1 MQVIDSNGVIYSSIR
16 EFCRERG
23 VNRAWVQ
30 EQLKAKGYYENVS
43 RGLKLFVQEENERET
58 LESERVED
66 QEKLAQGD
74 KTTKLLKEIA
84 ERYNEEELRLLS
96 KGQGLVDRN
105 LTFPHICLVGKHHK
119 IGVISDG
126 HLGSKYSPIDFHLKA
141 FETFKNEGC
150 ECVLHC
156 GDLVEGLCPKRA
168 DTQIYELSHIGYK
181 EQKKLA
187 VEVFSKCELPVYAI
201 SGNHDAWYSS
211 MGADIV
217 EQICQELPNME
228 YLGFNQADITIGGA
242 TIRLF
247 HGGDGNCFT
256 EGTEI
261 LTKDNGWVDFKDL
274 TMDMEVAT
282 MTKDWHMFEWQK
294 PIEITNMPYSGDV
307 YEFSNRRFDISVT
320 PNHKLWVKYNQ
331 SINKP
336 HSVGKYPQKAHYK
349 YDDKWHAYTAEYLH
363 NSWRKQ
369 KWQIPTSVNG
379 YTQTDFTKYV
389 DVPELTPKNKGML
402 SRMIHIGRISIMDLA
417 ELVAWFV
424 TEGHATNKH
433 VAISQYKSVN
443 PDKYAQIIALG
454 ERLGIPYY
462 AHDKGVTFNSKELS
476 EYIVSICGNGS
487 RNKRI
492 PSFIKNNSS
501 EVLRI
506 VFDTMIKGD
515 GWRQKAH
522 KELFGYRS
530 ISKQLLSDFGEIA
543 LKLGY
548 STTFNKDS
556 VSICRTQTTPSM
568 VKKPTK
574 VHYDGMIYCC
584 SVPNE
589 LIYVR
594 RNGKCFFSHN
604 SYALSY
610 RLQKLAE
617 SFTGGKK
624 PNILLA
630 GHVHKMCY
638 VFDRMIHCVSV
649 PSLQMQTPWMASKK
663 LAAHTGFLIIEFD
676 SNVNGVCNFQ
686 FKYYPFYA

>member
-1 MQVIDSNGVIYSSIR
+1 MQVIDNNGVVYDGIQAFATAHNVPRTTVSSAIHR
-16 EFCRERG
+16 RG
-23 VNRAWVQ
+23 EYTISDVTVRP
-30 EQLKAKGYYENVS
+30 LLVS
-43 RGLKLFVQEENERET
+43 IEEEPQQEE
-58 LESERVED
+58 LGSKIL
-66 QEKLAQGD
+66 QA
-74 KTTKLLKEIA
+74 IA
-84 ERYNEEELRLLS
+84 ERYTEEELKLLS
-96 KGQGLVDRN
+96 KGRGLQDRN
-105 LTFPHICLVGKHHK
+105 LTYPQIHLEGKHHK
-119 IGVISDG
+119 MGVMSDG
-126 HLGSKYSPIDFHLKA
+126 HLGSKYSPIEFHEVA
-141 FETFKNEGC
+141 FETFEKEGC
-150 ECVLHC
+150 DCILHC
-156 GDLVEGLCPKRA
+156 GDLVEGLCPRRS

-181 EQKKLA
+181 QQKELA
-187 VEVFSKCELPVYAI
+187 IEVFSKCKLPVYAI

-211 MGADIV
+211 MGANIV
-217 EQICQELPNME
+217 EDICEELPNMH
-228 YLGFNQADITIGGA
+228 YLGFNQADIDIDGA
-242 TIRLF
+242 TLRLF

-256 EGTEI
+256 EGTQI
-261 LTKDNGWVDFKDL
+261 LTKNNGWVDFKDL
-274 TMDMEVAT
+274 TLDMEVAT
-282 MTKDWHMFEWQK
+282 MTKEGHMFEWQK
-294 PIEITNMPYSGDV
+294 PIEITKTEYSGDI
-307 YEFSNRRFDISVT
+307 YEFNNRRFDISVT
-320 PNHKLWVKYNQ
+320 PNHKLWTRYNH

-336 HSVGKYPQKAHYK
+336 HYADKYPQKAHYR

-363 NSWRKQ
+363 DNWRKQ
-369 KWQIPTSVNG
+369 KWQIPTAVNG
-379 YTQTDFTKYV
+379 YKQTDFTEYV
-389 DVPELTPKNKGML
+389 DVPKLISKNKGMA
-402 SRMIHIGRISIMDLA
+402 SRMIHIGRVNIMDLA

-424 TEGHATNKH
+424 TEGHAAKKH
-433 VAISQYKSVN
+433 LTISQYRSVN
-443 PDKYAQIIALG
+443 PNNYAQIVALG
-454 ERLGIPYY
+454 DRLGIPYY

-487 RNKRI
+487 RNKYL

-501 EVLRI
+501 EVLRV

-515 GWRQKAH
+515 GWCQNA
-522 KELFGYRS
+522 ENGLYGYRS
-530 ISKQLLSDFGEIA
+530 ISKQLLSDLGEIA
-543 LKLGY
+543 TKLGY
-548 STTFNKDS
+548 ATTFHKDR

-574 VHYDGMIYCC
+574 KHYDGMIYCC

-630 GHVHKMCY
+630 GHTHKLCY

-649 PSLQMQTPWMASKK
+649 PSLQMQTAWMAGKK

-676 SNVNGVCNFQ
+676 TNENGVCNFQ